1 MKKITK
7 LITFFLILLTIA
19 GCYAPAANE
28 PGLSEASTK
37 TSETF
42 SDSLPSQETS
52 TPEAPISTPFS
63 LTEPLLDEATDRKL
77 TSDNVNQ
84 WQLLKT
90 MGMNPVRDFA
100 LSPSID
106 ELAYSNAAGVFIYDR
121 ATGKSQPYD
130 YGEYSWAFRDDDSI
144 ANVAYSPDGK
154 YFAIASTSILVTNL
168 TNGEKKNI
176 WAYRLWNDFK
186 PTLIEFTPDSNH
198 LIIHQTGGVSPCD
211 GRGELI
217 SLIDINNETLLYEH
231 RFCSESSLVYH
242 FFTDDGNVVF
252 VGPIVNS
259 PNEARAYTA
268 IKVDINTGKELIF
281 FQPTSLE
288 RDLFSVSHDFSYFV
302 DVPSSGDMVRLL
314 AFPSEELLTEIPTKI
329 FHLNQTDYVLDQVE
343 HGDQRVFIVLDR
355 DLKEQCQIK
364 ENLGFHLNVYRG
376 LFKITNQYLTT
387 YHKGYQEIGIW
398 NLDDCS
404 LDWSVPVQSFEWR
417 NTTLSADG
425 SKILL
430 QTYESFYVIDFETGD
445 TIFRKPYNFGYI
457 SFEANYAEDELNDQL
472 FLRTGR
478 NTIEVLD
485 INNGETLKTY
495 KIENDNYII
504 SVYFSSDLKTA
515 IFDTFEDELW
525 HYWDLE
531 SASEVHSWRP
541 LAVWDLHFSKER
553 DKLAFFNDVELTICD
568 PLTWKE
574 CDKYP
579 HFFGFRP
586 VEFSQNFGLVLY
598 QRSPRNVPL
607 RAGETGKEL
616 TVLNLASG
624 DKLSLDTFPEFLP
637 KSTSKLVKARFS
649 PDLNLLAAIFSN
661 SELET
666 YQLRVWDLE
675 TGKPLQQINLPEG
688 SMEFLFT
695 PNGENL
701 VFLAN
706 GIIHVIGLPE
716 K

>member
-1 MKKITK
+1 MMKKITK
-7 LITFFLILLTIA
+7 LITFFLILFTIA

-42 SDSLPSQETS
+42 SDALPSQETS
-52 TPEAPISTPFS
+52 TPEAPISTPLS

-77 TSDNVNQ
+77 SSDNVNQ

-100 LSPSID
+100 LSPSND

-130 YGEYSWAFRDDDSI
+130 YGKYSWAFRNDDTT

-154 YFAIASTSILVTNL
+154 YFVIANSRILLSQTQSN
-168 TNGEKKNI
+168 EKTILLPDKLR
-176 WAYRLWNDFK
+176 YKLPPFR
-186 PTLIEFTPDSNH
+186 IEFSPDSKH
-198 LIIHQTGGVSPCD
+198 LVIYTSSIEPRCD
-211 GRGELI
+211 GPSISI
-217 SLIDINNETLLYEH
+217 SLIDIQSDIVLYDQL
-231 RFCSESSLVYH
+231 FCSQSSLYYH

-252 VGPIVNS
+252 VGRI
-259 PNEARAYTA
+259 PNPTDWYTPYTA
-268 IKVDINTGKELIF
+268 IKVDINTGEELIF
-281 FQPTSLE
+281 FQPKDLE
-288 RDLFSVSHDFSYFV
+288 GNLFSVSHDFSYIV
-302 DVPSSGDMVRLL
+302 DQPFSSRDNTRALS
-314 AFPSEELLTEIPTKI
+314 FPSEELLRTFPKKI
-329 FHLNQTDYVLDQVE
+329 FHLNQTDYILGQVE
-343 HGDQRVFIVLDR
+343 HDDQRVFTILDQ
-355 DLKEQCQIK
+355 DFKEQCQIK
-364 ENLGFHLNVYRG
+364 ENLGFSLDVYG
-376 LFKITNQYLTT
+376 GPFKITNQYLAA
-387 YHKGYQEIGIW
+387 YHKGNQEIGIW

-404 LDWSVPVQSFEWR
+404 LDWSVPVQTFGWH
-417 NTTLSADG
+417 NIKLSADG
-425 SKILL
+425 NKLFL
-430 QTYESFYVIDFETGD
+430 QTYESFYVIDFETGN
-445 TIFRKPYNFGYI
+445 TIFRKPYTPGFSN
-457 SFEANYAEDELNDQL
+457 ANYAEDELNDQL

-495 KIENDNYII
+495 KIEYNKFI
-504 SVYFSSDLKTA
+504 SDVLFSSDLKTA

-531 SASEVHSWRP
+531 SASEVHRWRP
-541 LAVWDLHFSKER
+541 LAVWDIHFSKER

-574 CDKYP
+574 CDEYP

-586 VEFSQNFGLVLY
+586 VEFSQNFELVLY
-598 QRSPRNVPL
+598 QRSSRNVPL

-637 KSTSKLVKARFS
+637 ESTSKLVKARFS

-688 SMEFLFT
+688 SLDFLFT

-701 VFLAN
+701 IFLAN
-706 GIIHVIGLPE
+706 GIIYVIGLPE